1 MKLLCTQQDLARA
14 LNIVNRA
21 VSTNTTMPV
30 LQNILLKAEGKKL
43 SFSATNLE
51 FAIHYS
57 FDADIKNE
65 GSITIPAKLFSS
77 YINLLSEKQIEVK
90 VDDGWSL
97 SLKTPHS
104 RTKIKGINP
113 EEFPLIPPIE
123 KGEVFT
129 IPANLLKEVVSQTA
143 FCAST
148 NITRPVLMGVLLT
161 GEKENLKFAATDSY
175 RLAEKTVILK
185 EKLTSPLN
193 CIIPAKTLLE
203 LGKILEDS
211 EKELVTINISK
222 NQILFSYNNTTI
234 TSRLIDGAFPDYQKI
249 IPKELKTKVELNKA
263 ELISN
268 LKQISLFVSDNH
280 SVKITIM
287 SDGNVNFSTDETQA
301 GEGYIELTAKV
312 VGENNKTALNVYYFI
327 EVLSNISEE
336 NVVFEITDKLAPVV
350 VKPLKKSDYVHIIM
364 PLKV

>member
-1 MKLLCTQQDLARA
+1 MKLLCTQQQLAKA

-43 SFSATNLE
+43 SFSSTNLE
-51 FAIHYS
+51 FAINYS
-57 FDADIKNE
+57 FEADIKNE
-65 GSITIPAKLFSS
+65 GSITIPAKLLTS
-77 YINLLSEKQIEVK
+77 YINLLLEKEIEVK

-113 EEFPLIPPIE
+113 EEFPLIPVIE

-129 IPANLLKEVVSQTA
+129 IPAKFLKEIISQTA

-161 GEKENLKFAATDSY
+161 GEKDTLKFVATDSY
-175 RLAEKTVILK
+175 RLAEKTVIIK
-185 EKLTSPLN
+185 EKLNTPLH

-203 LGKILEDS
+203 FEKILEDS
-211 EKELVTINISK
+211 EKELVTVNVSK
-222 NQILFSYNNTTI
+222 NQILFTYDSVTI

-249 IPKELKTKVELNKA
+249 IPKELKTKIEVNRSD
-263 ELISN
+263 LIIG
-268 LKQISLFVSDNH
+268 LKQVSLFVSDNH
-280 SVKITIM
+280 SVKISVT
-287 SDGNVNFSTDETQA
+287 SDGKLNLSTDETQV
-301 GEGYIELTAKV
+301 GEGYTELSAKV
-312 VGENNKTALNVYYFI
+312 VGENNKTALNVHYLI
-327 EVLSNISEE
+327 EVLGNISEQTISLE
-336 NVVFEITDKLAPVV
+336 VTDKLAPVV
-350 VKPLKKSDYVHIIM
+350 LKPVKKTDYIHIIM

>member
-1 MKLLCTQQDLARA
+1 MKLLCTQQELAKA

-51 FAIHYS
+51 FAINYS
-57 FDADIKNE
+57 LDADVKNE
-65 GSITIPAKLFSS
+65 GSITIPAKLFTS
-77 YINLLSEKQIEVK
+77 YINLLSEKEIEIK

-97 SLKTPHS
+97 SLKTSHS

-113 EEFPLIPPIE
+113 EEFPLIPQIE

-129 IPANLLKEVVSQTA
+129 LPAKTLKEIILQTA

-148 NITRPVLMGVLLT
+148 NISRPVLMGVLLT
-161 GEKENLKFAATDSY
+161 GEKDSLKFAATDSY
-175 RLAEKTVILK
+175 RLAEKTVLLK

-203 LGKILEDS
+203 FGKILEDS
-211 EKELVTINISK
+211 EKELVTVNVSK
-222 NQILFSYNNTTI
+222 NQILFTYNSVTI

-249 IPKELKTKVELNKA
+249 IPKELKTKIEIKRS
-263 ELISN
+263 ELITG
-268 LKQISLFVSDNH
+268 LKQVSLFVSDNH
-280 SVKITIM
+280 SVKVTVT
-287 SDGNVNFSTDETQA
+287 SDGKMVLSTDETQA
-301 GEGYIELTAKV
+301 GEGQTELSVKV
-312 VGENNKTALNVYYFI
+312 VGENNKTALNVHYLI
-327 EVLSNISEE
+327 EVLNNITEDIVS
-336 NVVFEITDKLAPVV
+336 FEVTDKLAPVV
-350 VKPLKKSDYVHIIM
+350 VKPLKKSDYIHIIM